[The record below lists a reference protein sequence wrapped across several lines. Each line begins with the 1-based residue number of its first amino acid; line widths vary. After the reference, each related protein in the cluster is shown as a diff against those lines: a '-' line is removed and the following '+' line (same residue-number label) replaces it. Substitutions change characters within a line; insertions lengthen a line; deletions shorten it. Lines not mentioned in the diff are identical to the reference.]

1 METREFGKLEV
12 MIAEFITEAIKKGEF
27 TIELDANVPDSN
39 GWFDATIYIGGM
51 NIRCSFKNNYICWFN
66 NYGYLFKDEN
76 GENERALVNA
86 AMEQVK
92 ENAIEYRK
100 KRIKEL
106 EQELKQLKSKKSDN
120 V

>member
-27 TIELDANVPDSN
+27 TIELDAMAPDPN
-39 GWFDATIYIGGM
+39 GWFDATVYIGGM
-51 NIRCSFKNNYICWFN
+51 NFRCSFKNDYICWFN
-66 NYGYLFKDEN
+66 SCGYLFKDDN

-86 AMEQVK
+86 AMAKIK

-100 KRIKEL
+100 QRIKEL
-106 EQELKQLKSKKSDN
+106 EQELKQLKSKKNHN